1 MNEKK
6 IEKVCIDCINAN
18 EHLKISTDF
27 KVAVEFGTCDCCDK
41 RYIIVPFR
49 RFFSENVKI
58 TPCSKMNISEMQK
71 ELVEE
76 KKLTKELQE
85 RTQFLAETIRKLDNP
100 NNLNNQKDKE
110 TVKPKNDTIK
120 GLGEKPKNDTIKG
133 PEEKL
138 YE

>member
-1 MNEKK
+1 MSEKK

-27 KVAVEFGTCDCCDK
+27 RVSVEFGTCDCCDK

-58 TPCSKMNISEMQK
+58 TPCNQINISELQ
-71 ELVEE
+71 EEISEE
-76 KKLTKELQE
+76 KKITRELQK
-85 RTQFLAETIRKLDNP
+85 RMQFLTETIGKLGNSD
-100 NNLNNQKDKE
+100 NLNNPKDKE
-110 TVKPKNDTIK
+110 AVKPKNDK
-120 GLGEKPKNDTIKG
+120 SKDDDKV
-133 PEEKL
+133 